1 MGNASRRVSGG
12 AAKHSAVGLA
22 YSFAVTLCV
31 MGTLLARLDVA
42 QAQAPRPAGD
52 SAAGT
57 GTASAAASASAA
69 VSESASATA
78 SGTDSESESAASALA
93 VPAAGVASRP
103 DALIDVDDGAYRL
116 FVRSE
121 ARHDTAR
128 VERLHPPRDGRHE
141 WRCETPCTLTLAPG
155 EYRIWMSAVALDE
168 ELRLGSSDVFVE
180 GRPASLIE
188 LGIGIGIGVAGLAL
202 LSVALLTGE
211 GACFDFGDACP
222 AGRGPLALG
231 AGTFAIALGV
241 GLMIDSSGFID
252 VTTVRP

>member
-1 MGNASRRVSGG
+1 MGALHVRVD
-12 AAKHSAVGLA
+12 AA
-22 YSFAVTLCV
+22 
-31 MGTLLARLDVA
+31 R
-42 QAQAPRPAGD
+42 AQAPQ
-52 SAAGT
+52 
-57 GTASAAASASAA
+57 AAA
-69 VSESASATA
+69 ESASATGSA
-78 SGTDSESESAASALA
+78 SASASASTNDATSASDASAAALA
-93 VPAAGVASRP
+93 VPAAGVAARP
-103 DALIDVDDGAYRL
+103 DALMDVDAGAHRL

-188 LGIGIGIGVAGLAL
+188 LGLGIGIGVAGLAL

>member
-1 MGNASRRVSGG
+1 MG
-12 AAKHSAVGLA
+12 
-22 YSFAVTLCV
+22 V
-31 MGTLLARLDVA
+31 MLARLDAA
-42 QAQAPRPAGD
+42 QAQAQRPAED
-52 SAAGT
+52 SAAAT
-57 GTASAAASASAA
+57 GAAST
-69 VSESASATA
+69 SESESE
-78 SGTDSESESAASALA
+78 SESESAAAGLA
-93 VPAAGVASRP
+93 VPAAGVAARP
-103 DALIDVDDGAYRL
+103 DALMDVDAGEHRL

-188 LGIGIGIGVAGLAL
+188 LGLGVGIGVAGLAL

-211 GACFDFGDACP
+211 GACFDFGDRCP
-222 AGRGPLALG
+222 AARGPLALG
-231 AGTFAIALGV
+231 AGTFALALGI
-241 GLMIDSSGFID
+241 GLMFDSSGFID
-252 VTTVRP
+252 VTSVRP